1 MKNLFHIICIKQV
14 FHISAEDGSEIF
26 DSNISIYCNIYPG
39 MLTQAVLKEP
49 CVLFAGSV
57 AQLLD
62 SLDEV
67 EILSQAKK
75 NDIDFLHH
83 FLDNNK
89 FQSLL
94 EVRLYID
101 QFLMKLNF

>member
-1 MKNLFHIICIKQV
+1 MFCVSLSYVYINELHIPSHNALCFIELCANSYSVNDLICI
-14 FHISAEDGSEIF
+14 
-26 DSNISIYCNIYPG
+26 
-39 MLTQAVLKEP
+39 T
-49 CVLFAGSV
+49 GSV

-67 EILSQAKK
+67 QILSHAKK

-89 FQSLL
+89 LQSLL
-94 EVRLYID
+94 EVRLYN
-101 QFLMKLNF
+101 NFIESQYG